1 LKNYLLAKLRAGKE
15 TIALFETYGPLS
27 TFAGCIGVGYAV
39 RLLTKPQRDDL
50 DLLRRI
56 RNHFAHYPYEAT
68 FLDSEVTKHLA
79 RVTSYDPFQL
89 PNEPLTKR
97 TARIRY
103 LEACGMTCGQL
114 PIECE
119 THQ

>member
-1 LKNYLLAKLRAGKE
+1 VKSLKPTSIGRWNQLVTAHARDSDRAVAIWAGSFVEAHLKNYLLAKLRAGKE
-15 TIALFETYGPLS
+15 TSALFETYGPLS

-68 FLDSEVTKHLA
+68 FLDPPASE
-79 RVTSYDPFQL
+79 
-89 PNEPLTKR
+89 
-97 TARIRY
+97 
-103 LEACGMTCGQL
+103 
-114 PIECE
+114 
-119 THQ
+119 